1 MHCCRMMYLLVLL
14 GLTSEDAIL
23 QYLRSLER
31 TLYMNSTTAPVLWS
45 DHRDA
50 FWSGSMACR
59 KRPLVNSVRSAVTKG
74 VNWIEVRTSFERSSE
89 NLREFYS
96 NALRM
101 FLNLS
106 INYQKSA

>member
-50 FWSGSMACR
+50 VSNVSLLF
-59 KRPLVNSVRSAVTKG
+59 VSVGRSEHGLLETSLTTSLALGLRAAGYNK
-74 VNWIEVRTSFERSSE
+74 NWT
-89 NLREFYS
+89 
-96 NALRM
+96 
-101 FLNLS
+101 
-106 INYQKSA
+106 